1 MNKTVKDLQ
10 RFNSKLDEIMGK
22 MDDSHKE
29 HIKLFATAAGTANNT
44 KEKVIA

>member
-1 MNKTVKDLQ
+1 MNRTVQRLQ
-10 RFNSKLDEIMGK
+10 KFNSKLDEILGK

-29 HIKLFATAAGTANNT
+29 HVKLFTTAAGTANNT